1 MALTKKTYI
10 KLIYLTLVFLFFFF
24 SIPRLTH
31 LDAHWN
37 SDESRWLRRSTQ
49 FMSAVKE
56 GEFSKTLIAY
66 HPGVTTMW
74 LAGLRSFFTDPRV
87 DVENLAL
94 ARWFI
99 GVLVWVGIGIA
110 SLLLYQLFGQWIAL
124 ASFACLAYSPFF
136 LAQTRRVHTDALAS
150 IFILLTIL
158 LLLIYC
164 QNRSLRRYLVYSGI
178 ALGLALLSKSYALIL
193 LICVPLC
200 LFFFGA
206 AWKSLSQ
213 WHRFLM
219 HIRELIA
226 YLNCTL
232 LTVFAF
238 WPVFWTPVFG
248 LMALCLFVFTFV
260 LLKEDLENK
269 HRTLMWL
276 ATLGIGQMF
285 VCVRRAVQTVWL
297 VFEKVDWAVTT
308 PHEVEHFFLGKVV
321 NDPGWLFYIF
331 VLTIKS
337 TPLLL
342 PFAVVGM
349 VLLWKHREHSDAD
362 AGKYQA
368 SLFLFAGVIIFTLC
382 LSATSKKFSRYLL
395 PAVLL
400 LDVLASIGI
409 VESLRWIGASL
420 NVYRGGHPQEVKIVL
435 ASVAG
440 LGFFLIQI
448 LPVLSL
454 HPYYGTYYNPCW
466 KVTDITK
473 IITVGEASGL
483 DIAANY
489 LNEKPNPEALVVQ
502 VSPLAAEFVKN
513 YFRGDAYRA
522 DKEAGRSPDYE
533 VVYIRDSQIGR
544 VPQTGARNG
553 ELEAVITLNGRDH
566 VWIYRVP
573 EEVH

>member
-1 MALTKKTYI
+1 MLATRE
-10 KLIYLTLVFLFFFF
+10 KLHVKFIYLILALLFILF

-37 SDESRWLRRSTQ
+37 SDESRWLHRSAQ
-49 FMSAVKE
+49 FMSAVKA

-66 HPGVTTMW
+66 HPGVPTMW
-74 LAGLRSFFTDPRV
+74 LAGLRIFWLPASV
-87 DVENLAL
+87 DVESLAH
-94 ARWFI
+94 ARFFI
-99 GVLVWVGIGIA
+99 GVLVWGGIGIA
-110 SLLLYQLFGQWIAL
+110 SLLLYQLFGKWIAL
-124 ASFACLAYSPFF
+124 VSFACLAYSPFF

-150 IFILLTIL
+150 LFILLTIL

-164 QNRSLRRYLVYSGI
+164 QNRSRRRYLVYSGI

-200 LFFFGA
+200 LSFSGA
-206 AWKSLSQ
+206 AWKNLSRR
-213 WHRFLM
+213 HRFLM
-219 HIRELIA
+219 HIRELVVH
-226 YLNCTL
+226 LNCTL
-232 LTVFAF
+232 LTAFAF
-238 WPVFWTPVFG
+238 WPVFWTPIFG
-248 LMALCLFVFTFV
+248 LLALGLFVLTFV
-260 LLKEDLENK
+260 LLKGDLENK
-269 HRTLMWL
+269 HRHLMWL
-276 ATLGIGQMF
+276 ATLGIGQIF
-285 VCVRRAVQTVWL
+285 VCVHRSVQTVWL
-297 VFEKVDWAVTT
+297 VFEKVNWAVTT
-308 PHEVEHFFLGKVV
+308 PHEVEHFFLGEVV

-337 TPLLL
+337 APLVF

-395 PAVLL
+395 PAFLL
-400 LDVLASIGI
+400 LEILASIGI
-409 VESLRWIGASL
+409 VESLRWIGAWL
-420 NVYRGGHPQEVKIVL
+420 NVSRVRHPQAVKIVV

-440 LGFFLIQI
+440 LGFFFIQI

-489 LNEKPNPEALVVQ
+489 LNEKPSPELLVVQ
-502 VSPLAAEFVKN
+502 VSPLASEFVKN
-513 YFRGDAYRA
+513 YFRGYAYRA
-522 DKEAGRSPDYE
+522 DKETGLSPDYE

-544 VPQTGARNG
+544 VSQTGTLNG
-553 ELEAVITLNGRDH
+553 ELEAVITLNGIDH
-566 VWIYRVP
+566 VWIYKVR
-573 EEVH
+573 